1 MKCLINID
9 GQFDWL
15 ETQVRDAALKIKD
28 ELPKSD
34 VNREYYLQVGKE
46 RNYFQNV
53 KLQTMILTSIH
64 MLPSECWQ
72 RAGWVGVN
80 RTRRS
85 FGQVAQV
92 GKQILFR
99 LLEDNILCVPIFK
112 PYFLSHKS
120 ELLQKLART
129 TPYYKRNRPHICSFW
144 VKGECKRGE
153 ECPYRHE
160 KPSDPDDPLSQQNF
174 KDRYYGVN
182 DPVAEKLLK
191 RAQAMPHLEPPEDVN
206 ITTLYCGGLDENVTE
221 ADIKNAFYSFGELRN
236 ITLVP
241 KQVKKVIL
249 ESLDMLTFHTF
260 QGCAFVQFTQRKSA
274 EKAAEGTFNKL
285 LIKGNKITIRLKI
298 SHKSFFRSSRQ
309 LERIP
314 GGASLRGRLQWQ
326 ETQELDRWTLCFI
339 IVFSWNIS
347 CDNIWSI

>member
-1 MKCLINID
+1 MYFLQLLFHKISRMWIAP
-9 GQFDWL
+9 WL
-15 ETQVRDAALKIKD
+15 NLRQLDQEAHWGSYPGIKI
-28 ELPKSD
+28 
-34 VNREYYLQVGKE
+34 VG
-46 RNYFQNV
+46 FV
-53 KLQTMILTSIH
+53 L
-64 MLPSECWQ
+64 
-72 RAGWVGVN
+72 
-80 RTRRS
+80 S
-85 FGQVAQV
+85 FV
-92 GKQILFR
+92 
-99 LLEDNILCVPIFK
+99 DFK
-112 PYFLSHKS
+112 NFSLSHKS

-241 KQVKKVIL
+241 KQVRRG
-249 ESLDMLTFHTF
+249 SLSKLYLCSLMLTLSF
-260 QGCAFVQFTQRKSA
+260 CPRVVPLSS
-274 EKAAEGTFNKL
+274 
-285 LIKGNKITIRLKI
+285 
-298 SHKSFFRSSRQ
+298 SHRESRPRRRRRERSTS
-309 LERIP
+309 
-314 GGASLRGRLQWQ
+314 S
-326 ETQELDRWTLCFI
+326 
-339 IVFSWNIS
+339 
-347 CDNIWSI
+347 

>member
-1 MKCLINID
+1 MLTTPWLSLHQLDQEALWASCPGMYSKC
-9 GQFDWL
+9 
-15 ETQVRDAALKIKD
+15 TQNLDHWFSAI
-28 ELPKSD
+28 
-34 VNREYYLQVGKE
+34 
-46 RNYFQNV
+46 YFQ
-53 KLQTMILTSIH
+53 IEFF
-64 MLPSECWQ
+64 P
-72 RAGWVGVN
+72 
-80 RTRRS
+80 
-85 FGQVAQV
+85 
-92 GKQILFR
+92 
-99 LLEDNILCVPIFK
+99 P
-112 PYFLSHKS
+112 SHKS

-241 KQVKKVIL
+241 KQVK
-249 ESLDMLTFHTF
+249 
-260 QGCAFVQFTQRKSA
+260 
-274 EKAAEGTFNKL
+274 
-285 LIKGNKITIRLKI
+285 I
-298 SHKSFFRSSRQ
+298 S
-309 LERIP
+309 
-314 GGASLRGRLQWQ
+314 
-326 ETQELDRWTLCFI
+326 
-339 IVFSWNIS
+339 NI
-347 CDNIWSI
+347 